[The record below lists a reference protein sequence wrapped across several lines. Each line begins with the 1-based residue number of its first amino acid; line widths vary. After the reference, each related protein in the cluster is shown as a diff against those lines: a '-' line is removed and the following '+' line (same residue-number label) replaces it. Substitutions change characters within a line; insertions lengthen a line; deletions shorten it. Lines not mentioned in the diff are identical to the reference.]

1 MWLGLGGS
9 ASSIVW
15 SHTSS
20 GALYKPDTSDSLII
34 VEEEKSPLGTS
45 VTSNLKIKTLRKSD
59 EGSFSC
65 HAGDSAN
72 KNSSQ
77 VKKINKKVIY
87 YKIRI

>member
-15 SHTSS
+15 SHTS

-45 VTSNLKIKTLRKSD
+45 VTSNLKIKKLRKSD

-77 VKKINKKVIY
+77 VKKLNKKVIY